1 MGLQTHGLQASP
13 APPRADC
20 RGCSLRRPLG
30 DPGGTPGITE
40 QSVHMGGGSHA
51 FACCYATHIPHT
63 SSCRAH
69 VGCCG
74 FCARQGASPCG
85 AIGACHAAKATTHA
99 PTTLTTCE
107 KKTTPRTHPTSPP
120 VLLIPLIYLNGAA
133 LSMLSVPGLSAR
145 RKCPPLRASPATIQ
159 TQIPLGTHPMLPPK
173 VPAVLV

>member
-1 MGLQTHGLQASP
+1 MH
-13 APPRADC
+13 
-20 RGCSLRRPLG
+20 
-30 DPGGTPGITE
+30 
-40 QSVHMGGGSHA
+40 SHVA
-51 FACCYATHIPHT
+51 MRHT
-63 SSCRAH
+63 FRTRAH
-69 VGCCG
+69 AGLMWSAVASVRGKG
-74 FCARQGASPCG
+74 LRPAAPLARAMQPRPPPTLQPPSQR
-85 AIGACHAAKATTHA
+85 AK
-99 PTTLTTCE
+99 